1 MRGTEQNLLIFISLT
16 STLAAAGPAPI
27 EDEDD
32 NLLLPGSSCEESP
45 PCPDG
50 KICEMI
56 EPPCYTRVCDSDLVP
71 ACVYTVFGPKPVSD
85 EEVYIRLPG
94 QSCDDAPPCPDDRTC
109 IMEAPKCYSRRCGFT
124 INIDPKMFK
133 WIIIGLLVVLTAA
146 DDDTEYIHLPG
157 KTCED
162 APPCPDGTPCVMA
175 PPMCN
180 KGTCGTDPVPS
191 CRA

>member
-56 EPPCYTRVCDSDLVP
+56 EPPCYTR
-71 ACVYTVFGPKPVSD
+71 AVS
-85 EEVYIRLPG
+85 
-94 QSCDDAPPCPDDRTC
+94 QSTL
-109 IMEAPKCYSRRCGFT
+109 T
-124 INIDPKMFK
+124 DPKMFK